1 MRVEFSRRATRDLMR
16 IADYIR
22 PANPSAALKVRA
34 AILAAI
40 DTLALFPHV
49 GRAQAT
55 GGVRKLVVRNYP
67 YLVYFVV
74 DGARTR
80 SGSSPSATLPA
91 SLCIVIVE
99 AGSRSPLGGMP

>member
-74 DGARTR
+74 DGAADTVRIVTIR
-80 SGSSPSATLPA
+80 HAARKPA
-91 SLCIVIVE
+91 H
-99 AGSRSPLGGMP
+99 RDR